1 MLKKLKRTPT
11 EKGRQ
16 FEIQKLKENWKTA
29 LTNSIKQMNLIIKEK
44 EYKDKTRMNPPPPP
58 IVNYHMSEKNVRAV
72 SERIQALLKVQ
83 SQIKAMLT
91 FKGNR

>member
-1 MLKKLKRTPT
+1 
-11 EKGRQ
+11 
-16 FEIQKLKENWKTA
+16 
-29 LTNSIKQMNLIIKEK
+29 MNLIIKEK
-44 EYKDKTRMNPPPPP
+44 EYKDKTRMNPPPP

-83 SQIKAMLT
+83 SQIKTMLT

>member
-1 MLKKLKRTPT
+1 MNLKKK
-11 EKGRQ
+11 K
-16 FEIQKLKENWKTA
+16 KE
-29 LTNSIKQMNLIIKEK
+29 E
-44 EYKDKTRMNPPPPP
+44 KDKNRKNPPPPPP